1 MRFLGVIWFLIVV
14 FGVVVL
20 GVICLG
26 FVFEVS
32 EVSRF
37 YFRCFWCLGDKL
49 EVGGV
54 VFFLGCIFVSVGF
67 WGELYGKERL
77 LVVLFVVF

>member
-1 MRFLGVIWFLIVV
+1 MLFSLIVV
-14 FGVVVL
+14 FGGVVL

-37 YFRCFWCLGDKL
+37 YFRFFWCLGDEL

-54 VFFLGCIFVSVGF
+54 VFFFLGCVFV
-67 WGELYGKERL
+67 
-77 LVVLFVVF
+77 